1 MKLVSLILVLAASNL
16 YSQDLKIGI
25 RTQKTAGMY
34 WENGITAQYS
44 FANFKPGQFH
54 VGFDFITS
62 RLGTAFNSN
71 ALKQESYLV
80 SALWYFHNEKSFR
93 FYTKLNTGFFHAD
106 LEEDIFKELSHNAF
120 LLSPE
125 IGLSY
130 DFMNLPL
137 VVNLGAGYNISTVS
151 EGKSPGTLQPL
162 FYNLIIYY
170 KIF

>member
-1 MKLVSLILVLAASNL
+1 MFSILILVGNSLYGQNL
-16 YSQDLKIGI
+16 NVGI
-25 RTQKTAGMY
+25 RVQKTNGMY
-34 WENGITAQYS
+34 WENGISAQYS

-71 ALKQESYLV
+71 AIKQESYIASV
-80 SALWYFHNEKSFR
+80 LWYFRKEKSFR
-93 FYTKLNTGFFHAD
+93 YYAKLNTGFFHAN
-106 LEEDIFKELSHNAF
+106 LEEDIFKELPHNAF

-130 DFMNLPL
+130 DFKNLPL
-137 VVNLGAGYNISTVS
+137 VINLGSGYNVNMVP

-162 FYNLIIYY
+162 FYNLTIYY
-170 KIF
+170 KFY